1 LQEYFIEDKN
11 TGKYVCNKCNKE
23 SSRFVKLVQHIE
35 RHHGNDG
42 NYLCGLCQ
50 ELESTEPTGV
60 GYLCCVCDVVFDV
73 PRDLEDHM
81 ATHDSIWIFLHSL
94 TLECTAS
101 LYAFSIFAQVN
112 VTNPTSWLVKF
123 DVLSCYI
130 HLRWIC
136 LRFCYVVGQRQPFCV
151 ASKMAATIDKSN
163 GKA

>member
-1 LQEYFIEDKN
+1 MQLSVRLHTGEKPSECDVCKKLFSHSSGRNYHKRGHLLCDTCGKEIILLQELQEYFVEDKN

-42 NYLCGLCQ
+42 NYLSGLCQ

-81 ATHDSIWIFLHSL
+81 ATHDSI
-94 TLECTAS
+94 
-101 LYAFSIFAQVN
+101 
-112 VTNPTSWLVKF
+112 
-123 DVLSCYI
+123 
-130 HLRWIC
+130 
-136 LRFCYVVGQRQPFCV
+136 
-151 ASKMAATIDKSN
+151 
-163 GKA
+163 